1 MNTLLG
7 SFISGLITMGLLIAA
22 LFFFRFWKRTRDWL
36 FVVFGLA
43 FLLLALNQAL
53 IGLSDVTGEER
64 SLLYIPRLA
73 AFALLIAAIV
83 GKNIGS
89 RDKSQSS
96 R

>member
-7 SFISGLITMGLLIAA
+7 SFLSGLITMGFLISA
-22 LFFFRFWKRTRDWL
+22 LFFFRFWKRTQDAL
-36 FVVFGLA
+36 FMTFGFA
-43 FLLLALNQAL
+43 FLLLALNQGL

-83 GKNIGS
+83 GKNIRTGQ
-89 RDKSQSS
+89 KS
-96 R
+96 

>member
-1 MNTLLG
+1 MQLATFL
-7 SFISGLITMGLLIAA
+7 SGLITMGFVIAA
-22 LFFFRFWKRTRDWL
+22 LFFFRFWRRTHDAL
-36 FVVFGLA
+36 FITFGFA

-83 GKNIGS
+83 GKNIGGS
-89 RDKSQSS
+89 QKS
-96 R
+96 